1 MNTLSVLILSLL
13 PALSTVESNNNINAI
28 GDNGRSVGC
37 LQISAACVEDV
48 NRIYH
53 TAYTLEDRRNAVQ
66 SRRIAQAYLTHYGN
80 AYERRTGK
88 KPTAEVLARIWNGG
102 PKGYEKSAT
111 LPYWRKVR
119 TALVNRGSCP

>member
-1 MNTLSVLILSLL
+1 MSTLSVLIISLL
-13 PALSTVESNNNINAI
+13 PAIATVESNNDTHAI

-53 TAYTLEDRRNAVQ
+53 TAYTLDDRLDELQ
-66 SRRIAQAYLTHYGN
+66 SMRIAQSYLTYYGN

-88 KPTAEVLARIWNGG
+88 KPTAETLARIWNGG

-119 TALVNRGSCP
+119 TALVNRGCCP

>member
-1 MNTLSVLILSLL
+1 MSTLSVLILSLL
-13 PALSTVESNNNINAI
+13 PAIATVESNNDNHAI

-53 TAYTLEDRRNAVQ
+53 TAYTLDDRLDELQ
-66 SRRIAQAYLTHYGN
+66 SMRIAQSYLTYYGH

-111 LPYWRKVR
+111 LPYWRKVER
-119 TALVNRGSCP
+119 AMAKGRK

>member
-1 MNTLSVLILSLL
+1 MSTLSVLIISLL
-13 PALSTVESNNNINAI
+13 PAIATVESNNDNHAI

-66 SRRIAQAYLTHYGN
+66 SRRIALAYLTHYGN

-88 KPTAEVLARIWNGG
+88 KPTVEVLARIWNGG
-102 PKGYEKSAT
+102 PRGYKKSAT
-111 LPYWRKVR
+111 LEYWGKVER
-119 TALVNRGSCP
+119 RMQGRQGAR

>member
-1 MNTLSVLILSLL
+1 MSTLSVLIISLL
-13 PALSTVESNNNINAI
+13 PAIATVESNNDNHAI

-66 SRRIAQAYLTHYGN
+66 SRRIAL
-80 AYERRTGK
+80 ERRTGK
-88 KPTAEVLARIWNGG
+88 KPTVEVLARIWNGG
-102 PKGYEKSAT
+102 PRGYKKSAT
-111 LPYWRKVR
+111 LEYWGKVER
-119 TALVNRGSCP
+119 RMQGRQGAR